1 MSLLMTTVPQLAQT
15 LQTLF
20 TTTADA
26 AARATGFVQR
36 RSKLTGAAFVH
47 ALVFGWL
54 ADPHASLAALAQA
67 AAVAGVAISP
77 QGLDQ
82 RCGEAAAAFLET
94 VLAAAVQAVVAAE
107 PVAIPLLQ
115 RFTAVV
121 LLDCST
127 IVLPDALGLWWPGC
141 GGSSAPHTQAALKL
155 GVRFDL
161 CRGALRGPLL
171 YDGRTHESTTPI
183 QSAPLPAG
191 ALRLADLGFFDLD
204 TLAQI
209 GAQDGYWLSRLHFG
223 TAVYDAQGRRWEVL
237 DLLAAQGAV
246 AQVDLPIALGAQ
258 QRLPARLL
266 AVRVPQEVA
275 DQRRRRLRASTR
287 DRGRTP
293 SAARL
298 AWCDWTILV
307 TNVPPEMLSVREALV
322 LARARSQIEL
332 LFKLWKSHG
341 HIDESRSGKPWRVL
355 CEVYAKLLAMVVQH
369 WLLLTGCWAYP
380 DRSLVKAAQTVRHH
394 AIHLASALAC
404 PAALGTAITVIH
416 CCLAAGCRLNRR
428 KKKPNTYQLLL
439 DPTLGGL
446 A

>member
-1 MSLLMTTVPQLAQT
+1 MTTVPQLAQT
-15 LQTLF
+15 LQTVF

-36 RSKLTGAAFVH
+36 RSKLTGAAFVQ

-54 ADPHASLAALAQA
+54 ANPHASLAALAQA

-82 RCGEAAAAFLET
+82 RCGEAAAAFLEA
-94 VLAAAVQAVVAAE
+94 VLAAAVQAVIAAE

-115 RFTAVV
+115 RFSAVV
-121 LLDCST
+121 VLDCST
-127 IVLPDALGLWWPGC
+127 IVLPDALELWWPGC
-141 GGSSAPHTQAALKL
+141 GGSSTTHTQAALKL

-161 CRGALRGPLL
+161 CRGTLRGPLL
-171 YDGRTHESTTPI
+171 FDGRTHESTTPI

-191 ALRLADLGFFDLD
+191 ALRLADLGFFDLEV
-204 TLAQI
+204 LAQI
-209 GAQDGYWLSRLHFG
+209 GAQDGYWLSPLHFG
-223 TAVYDAQGRRWEVL
+223 TAVYDAAGRRWEL
-237 DLLAAQGAV
+237 LALLAAQGAG

-275 DQRRRRLRASTR
+275 DQRRRRLRATAR

-293 SAARL
+293 SAVRL
-298 AWCDWTILV
+298 AWCDWTLLV
-307 TNVPPEMLSVREALV
+307 SNVPAEVLTLREALV
-322 LARARSQIEL
+322 LARARWQIEL

-380 DRSLVKAAQTVRHH
+380 DRSLVQAAQTVRQH
-394 AIHLASALAC
+394 AMHLASALAC
-404 PAALGTAITVIH
+404 LVALGAAIGVIH
-416 CCLAAGCRLNRR
+416 RCLAAGCRLNRR

-439 DPTLGGL
+439 DPSLGDL